1 MGWRMSSEGTGVSSN
16 LLSLAIGNYL
26 TYLLHPCYHLRWCS
40 LKMPHSK
47 VITTDDNLQ
56 ML

>member
-1 MGWRMSSEGTGVSSN
+1 MGWRMSSEGTGVSSY

-26 TYLLHPCYHLRWCS
+26 TYLLHPCYHHRWCS